1 MISIEQLEA
10 ILEEDNIIFLT
21 YGGTFTQSLIAG
33 MTGVLEK
40 EVEEAQLSMKT
51 SNNIFVVFI
60 ELAQNVMNYSKRI
73 KAHDTFDPKGLIFV
87 GKEENNYFVC
97 SQNIISKEDKERME
111 PRLKEIENASA
122 EEIKKL
128 YKEVRRS
135 GKESHEKGGGLGF
148 LEIAKKVKHIEYS
161 FKELENDRFYYKI
174 CTTI

>member
-1 MISIEQLEA
+1 MVSIEQLES

-33 MTGVLEK
+33 MTGVLER
-40 EVEEAQLSMKT
+40 EVEEAELSMKI

-60 ELAQNVMNYSKRI
+60 ELAQNVMNYSKRV
-73 KAHDTFDPKGLIFV
+73 KAQNILDPKGLIFV
-87 GKEENNYFVC
+87 GKKDDSYFVC
-97 SQNIISKEDKERME
+97 SQNIISKEDKEKME
-111 PRLKEIENASA
+111 PRLQEIENATQ

-135 GKESHEKGGGLGF
+135 GKGSHEKGGGLGF
-148 LEIAKKVKHIEYS
+148 LEIAKKVQNIEYS
-161 FKELENDRFYYKI
+161 FKSLPNDTFYYKI